1 MNGKYKESGSV
12 IESLIE
18 KLNFGDSPASLSSSS
33 LQERGF
39 SIAGLFPA

>member
-18 KLNFGDSPASLSSSS
+18 KIKFR
-33 LQERGF
+33 E
-39 SIAGLFPA
+39 

>member
-18 KLNFGDSPASLSSSS
+18 KIKF
-33 LQERGF
+33 RG
-39 SIAGLFPA
+39 